1 MVKQLKEG
9 SGNARVKELFDRV
22 NELDYWDDDTYR
34 EIWKIA
40 AQTNKD
46 PNFTELMN
54 WYFDSLGKKFDAESG
69 KWLGSKDDNYKSDIK
84 KYDYIVYNFEKVMD
98 RAARILGYYYDDDE
112 NAYVTKHQKYGKKKG
127 TVKEDIDGIRYC
139 VLIRSGSSRFYVLE
153 QWCDSLQE
161 AQDCARVL
169 ADLSSQD
176 VDDDGE
182 SFDEYWAFDTKKWK
196 AYLPADYYQDKY
208 PFNYLFNPN
217 IPIYRSDE
225 NGKAELLS
233 DYVGRKVNDY
243 TGRWKRE
250 SYKKNI
256 RVNEKYRD
264 YGYREITDERDLYYL
279 DNIDDICKE
288 QLPAYSRS
296 LMIAAHN
303 EDYDS
308 IQQWLKSII
317 KVAHDLAD
325 ICGDLEYWD
334 FIWDERGKTSTKE
347 HYSSSKDEY

>member
-1 MVKQLKEG
+1 MVKQLKE
-9 SGNARVKELFDRV
+9 
-22 NELDYWDDDTYR
+22 
-34 EIWKIA
+34 
-40 AQTNKD
+40 
-46 PNFTELMN
+46 
-54 WYFDSLGKKFDAESG
+54 
-69 KWLGSKDDNYKSDIK
+69 DI
-84 KYDYIVYNFEKVMD
+84 E
-98 RAARILGYYYDDDE
+98 
-112 NAYVTKHQKYGKKKG
+112 
-127 TVKEDIDGIRYC
+127 GIRYC
-139 VLIRSGSSRFYVLE
+139 VIMRSGSSRFYVLE

-225 NGKAELLS
+225 NGKAELLA

-243 TGRWKRE
+243 TGRWKKE
-250 SYKKNI
+250 SYKKNMRENFELSDDELDLVYDI
-256 RVNEKYRD
+256 ADRYCVSSPVSGNWDTETVHEMNAISDELGITPEEAKQVMIDYLGFEDDMFSESVKPVNEKYRD

-303 EDYDS
+303 DDYDG
-308 IQQWLKSII
+308 IQHWVKAIVEL
-317 KVAHDLAD
+317 AHN
-325 ICGDLEYWD
+325 LEALCEDMEGSAGVNNWNGIPD
-334 FIWDERGKTSTKE
+334 
-347 HYSSSKDEY
+347 